1 MFDAGTGPLI
11 VTLAGAADVGDA
23 EGIASG
29 VGVVAGDGMTL
40 GVGCS
45 VPGAWLGV
53 GVEVLTEN
61 CVLSG
66 CDPLSHADNT
76 AATAR
81 HSRPIEL
88 SLWTFSQEL
97 IGPEEMRNNADTL
110 ATLSSWKPR

>member
-11 VTLAGAADVGDA
+11 VTLAGAADIGDA

-40 GVGCS
+40 GDVWTG
-45 VPGAWLGV
+45 PGVWLCV
-53 GVEVLTEN
+53 GVDALFGTG
-61 CVLSG
+61 VLSRR
-66 CDPLSHADNT
+66 DPLSHADNT
-76 AATAR
+76 AAAAK

-88 SLWTFSQEL
+88 SLWTVTQKS
-97 IGPEEMRNNADTL
+97 IGPEGMRNNADTL